1 MPLKSDSVPHAPSV
15 PATPRVSIIV
25 TCYNLGNY
33 LVEALISAR
42 ACDPNRV
49 ETIIVD
55 DGSSERRTIKVLEE
69 VEKKGWMVIRQANQ
83 GVAVARNTGIAEA
96 RSEYILP
103 LDADNHLRSDYP
115 VVAMEVLDADQR
127 IGVVYGDCEVFG
139 KQRGRRQIPEFDMH
153 RLHLGNFIDA
163 CAVFRKQTWIDVG
176 GFDPMLGPL
185 GHDDW
190 DFWLSV
196 AERGWRFHHIPR
208 VMFDYRVRNGSMLS
222 RAATPEMYESLIQH
236 LSTKHRYFADHH
248 AEIAASLNRAILE
261 YRNNLREATRYALS
275 LKRALT
281 ASEEKFL
288 EAERYAKS
296 LEDAL
301 ADAETERSQL
311 KEFLAHQS

>member
-1 MPLKSDSVPHAPSV
+1 MPTFESVPHAPPV

-25 TCYNLGNY
+25 TCYNLGSY
-33 LVEALISAR
+33 LVEALTSAR
-42 ACDPNRV
+42 ACDPTRV

-55 DGSSERRTIKVLEE
+55 DGSSQRRTIKVLEE
-69 VEKKGWMVIRQANQ
+69 VEKKGWRVIHQENQ
-83 GVAVARNTGIAEA
+83 GVAAARNTGIAAA
-96 RSEYILP
+96 RGEYILP
-103 LDADNHLRSDYP
+103 LDADNRVRSDYP
-115 VVAMEVLDADQR
+115 VVAMEVLDADR
-127 IGVVYGDCEVFG
+127 SIGVVYGDCEIFG
-139 KQRGRRQIPEFDMH
+139 KQRGPRHIPDFDLH
-153 RLHLGNFIDA
+153 RLHLGNYIDV
-163 CAVFRKQTWIDVG
+163 CAAFRKQVWIDVG
-176 GFDPMLGPL
+176 GFDRRLGPL

-196 AERGWRFHHIPR
+196 AGRGWRFHHIPR

-222 RAATPEMYESLIQH
+222 RAATPEMYESLIRH

-311 KEFLAHQS
+311 KECLAHQS